1 MRRWIHAYL
10 IVAGLLLL
18 AVPAGAL
25 IPDTVTIGTDIEWL
39 TAGSSDTATITVQV
53 ANSTTGSTQFGG
65 AVVEFAVDD
74 TFGSITPAG
83 TTTDGAGMAAAVFT
97 PATTAG
103 AAPITVTVSY
113 DDEEA
118 VSVQTKTFL
127 QQIDHA
133 TPHRIENIWY
143 EPEVTAGGTTEIVVR
158 MVDRYGNPV
167 DNRNT
172 AETVGFAV
180 GSPSGSAALGSAA
193 VGVDAAGNATVTLRV
208 DTLPGENIV
217 LVSPPEPLPDR
228 YLTIRGTANGES
240 CAIEVDVQPGG
251 DPPAAVADGEERFL
265 ITYTLLDRFGNPSC
279 GRVLA
284 ITTNVSGDGETRVT
298 TNACGRAQISY
309 GPRET
314 PGGVT
319 ITATAVDNI
328 SVTRSQDLAFISGDP
343 KNLLLSTCPETM
355 PSRDVPGSLPAIIRA
370 KVVDRNG
377 NPVAGEVVEFSI
389 QNIAVDDH
397 FNQIAPPS
405 LSGERATT
413 NAHGIASV
421 EFTPGAFTTE
431 YQAPGY
437 SPAATGTCDVVAT
450 WDGIERPVNLT
461 WMNYPYLSVETNVTP
476 ETVTV
481 SDTVDVTIRLRGD
494 GWAMKPNPI
503 DVILCVDRAETMVSG
518 YPDHM
523 VTVME
528 AAPIFIDHMIPGWD
542 RIGLLSFGYNGT
554 ASVNPKDSNKELTI
568 SKIQDI
574 GIDNHMDD
582 VDATLVYYPGTGDHR
597 NHYAGHATLD
607 VPLPKDSSPATNNFG
622 DVRTGISTL
631 IPGGGNPVRKALYEG
646 ITELKGNG
654 RSKALKALVFLID
667 GDYDW
672 YGDPLARAATNKSDK
687 DPEQFGQRTN
697 NWYPF
702 GLSGGEENM
711 AVYARNSHVRIYTI
725 TFSSAVS
732 DNCNETMQTLATGSG
747 GKHYVAQTP
756 SDLADVYRQI
766 AGDLKT
772 EAGVNTA
779 VDIAFESV
787 EVNSAPAPGEQIFDY
802 VPEPGVST
810 HILNKTGTDVLY
822 DDTINQINDW
832 KGDRQLHF
840 DIGTIR
846 LNQTWEATF
855 RLRVLTEGTIGLFG
869 DGATITFND
878 HDRVPLPRVYITAF
892 SEENTTMDT
901 RSLNVSNLDCTSP
914 ATGLLSLSW
923 NLNYTGTAKAVQEV
937 SCSGDGGCTWI
948 SLGTRESSPGVS
960 PMEARFDIRLLPPG
974 EYTVRVYATAP
985 DAPDAWDT
993 CGHILVG
1000 DWQKDYI
1007 RIQ

>member
-1 MRRWIHAYL
+1 MNNTLGSISPAHA
-10 IVAGLLLL
+10 
-18 AVPAGAL
+18 
-25 IPDTVTIGTDIEWL
+25 E
-39 TAGSSDTATITVQV
+39 
-53 ANSTTGSTQFGG
+53 TGSNGRAT
-65 AVVEFAVDD
+65 VDFRYGIRSGD
-74 TFGSITPAG
+74 VNVTAR
-83 TTTDGAGMAAAVFT
+83 MALNESQNDN
-97 PATTAG
+97 AT
-103 AAPITVTVSY
+103 
-113 DDEEA
+113 
-118 VSVQTKTFL
+118 L
-127 QQIDHA
+127 HIDHA
-133 TPHRIENIWY
+133 TTPYQINETWY
-143 EPEVTAGGTTEIVVR
+143 SPKVTAGGEAKIIVR
-158 MVDRYGNPV
+158 MEDQYGNVV
-167 DNRNT
+167 DSKREIDLNIPSNKIDNAT
-172 AETVGFAV
+172 FMV
-180 GSPSGSAALGSAA
+180 GSPGGDAKFDNGEDKIT
-193 VGVDAAGNATVTLRV
+193 VPVDENGNATATLRV
-208 DTLPGENIV
+208 DRVAGENIV
-217 LVSPPEPLPDR
+217 YIQPPALVWGEYISIL
-228 YLTIRGTANGES
+228 GVANGEP
-240 CAIEVDVQPGG
+240 CTIKVDVLSDVLP
-251 DPPAAVADGEERFL
+251 DEENPPRVYAGSNNKFIL
-265 ITYTLLDRFGNPSC
+265 TYTLRDEFGNPSP
-279 GRVLA
+279 GKVLE
-284 ITTNVSGDGETRVT
+284 ITTNMGDGEGTSVK
-298 TNACGRAQISY
+298 TNAYGKAQISY
-309 GPRET
+309 GPWVK
-314 PGGVT
+314 PGSVT
-319 ITATAVDNI
+319 ITATAVENC
-328 SVTRSQDLAFISGDP
+328 SVTHSQPLAFVVSKP
-343 KNLLLSTCPETM
+343 TKLFLSANPETM
-355 PSRDVPGSLPAIIRA
+355 PSRDVPGCEQAEIEIRA
-370 KVVDRNG
+370 KLVDQYNNPILEKEVWFEIQDIDNG
-377 NPVAGEVVEFSI
+377 TYD
-389 QNIAVDDH
+389 QTT
-397 FNQIAPPS
+397 PPL

-711 AVYARNSHVRIYTI
+711 AVYARNNDVRIYTI

-747 GKHYVAQTP
+747 GSTMSHRRRPTLPTSTGRSPATSRP
-756 SDLADVYRQI
+756 SS
-766 AGDLKT
+766 
-772 EAGVNTA
+772 VNTA

-787 EVNSAPAPGEQIFDY
+787 GEQRSAPVSRSSTTSPSPGF
-802 VPEPGVST
+802 PPTFLTRPGPTSSMMILST
-810 HILNKTGTDVLY
+810 RSTTGKGTDNF
-822 DDTINQINDW
+822 TSRSAPSASTRP
-832 KGDRQLHF
+832 GRRPS
-840 DIGTIR
+840 GSGSS
-846 LNQTWEATF
+846 
-855 RLRVLTEGTIGLFG
+855 LR
-869 DGATITFND
+869 A
-878 HDRVPLPRVYITAF
+878 
-892 SEENTTMDT
+892 
-901 RSLNVSNLDCTSP
+901 RS
-914 ATGLLSLSW
+914 A
-923 NLNYTGTAKAVQEV
+923 
-937 SCSGDGGCTWI
+937 
-948 SLGTRESSPGVS
+948 SLGTVRPSPSTTTTGCRCPGSTSRRLVRRTPPWTPGRSTSPTSTARPRPPGSSPS
-960 PMEARFDIRLLPPG
+960 PG
-974 EYTVRVYATAP
+974 T
-985 DAPDAWDT
+985 
-993 CGHILVG
+993 
-1000 DWQKDYI
+1000 
-1007 RIQ
+1007 